1 MIVAY
6 LEKGK
11 KEERS
16 AWYFQSPKTPTSNR
30 TIVVSNDLIKV
41 LKAWRILLIE
51 AGVSPKTVQ
60 ERLGH
65 SSIQITFDRY
75 VHNTED
81 MKQEAADT
89 FDEILKKSAK

>member
-41 LKAWRILLIE
+41 LKAWRKKQLENKLYYGEYYKELYLKDEKDEKDKNIQRIIE
-51 AGVSPKTVQ
+51 IEKSY
-60 ERLGH
+60 
-65 SSIQITFDRY
+65 SI
-75 VHNTED
+75 N
-81 MKQEAADT
+81 
-89 FDEILKKSAK
+89 